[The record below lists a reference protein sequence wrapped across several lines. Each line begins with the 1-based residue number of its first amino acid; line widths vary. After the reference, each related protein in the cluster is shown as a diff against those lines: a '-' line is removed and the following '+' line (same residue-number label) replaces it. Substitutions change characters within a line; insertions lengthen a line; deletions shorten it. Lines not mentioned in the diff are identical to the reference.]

1 MVMHMATLQVKRV
14 PDDLY
19 EKAKQRAAAEGIS
32 LSEMILRMMRREL
45 MVPSVAEWLDM
56 VNKRKRASIDFDI
69 QALMDE
75 VRGEFD
81 GE

>member
-1 MVMHMATLQVKRV
+1 MHMATLQVKRV

-19 EKAKQRAAAEGIS
+19 EKAKQRAASEGIS

>member
-1 MVMHMATLQVKRV
+1 MATLQVKRV

-19 EKAKQRAAAEGIS
+19 EKAKQRAASEGIS

-69 QALMDE
+69 QSLMDE

>member
-1 MVMHMATLQVKRV
+1 MLMATLQVKRV

-19 EKAKQRAAAEGIS
+19 QKAKQRAATEGIS
-32 LSEMILRMMRREL
+32 LSEMIVRMMRREL

-56 VNKRKRASIDFDI
+56 VNKRKRGAIDFDI
-69 QALMDE
+69 QELMDE

>member
-1 MVMHMATLQVKRV
+1 MHMATLQVKRV

-32 LSEMILRMMRREL
+32 LSEMIVRMMRREL

-56 VNKRKRASIDFDI
+56 VNKRKRPAVDFDI
-69 QALMDE
+69 QELMDE

-81 GE
+81 GA